1 MTMTI
6 SKAHWNTEGESL
18 RLSLPFAKVD
28 KERRI
33 VSGFAS
39 LDNID
44 KQDDIVTAE
53 ASMDAFAK
61 FRGNIREMHQPLAV
75 GKMVSFKADKYFD
88 PESKKFYN
96 GVFVSAY
103 VSKGAQ
109 DTWEKVLDGTL
120 AGFSIGGR
128 MNKWDDGYDEK
139 SDKAIRIIKQYDL
152 VELSLVDSPANQ
164 FANIVSVEKVDGV
177 NIVKVDETVLE
188 NVFYDKESGIVMVSE
203 NEEELSPTSGEP
215 MANIG
220 FVEKTDNEKTN
231 MVKFLVDSAKG
242 INTSKMNKE
251 ENLMAKVT
259 KTVSEIIEKSD
270 ADEVKVAPMAEDKEE
285 VTKASTCP
293 DCKMSMDACKCDSKA
308 DAATCPDCGK
318 AMDACKCNMK
328 SDTETE
334 KAAKPTAGEE
344 SAAHEGTEST
354 DVEAEEDKKKPM
366 APKSDEVAAEAV
378 TETNDGL
385 EKAFSDLVEVVKS
398 LQSEVELLKSTKV
411 DVETAKKSFE
421 AVAKDIA
428 SATSAFNEFG
438 KRVELVEQD
447 TAFRK
452 SGDLGEIVQNQPE
465 TVEKSLWGGSFLK
478 TADLL
483 N

>member
-1 MTMTI
+1 MPLT
-6 SKAHWNTEGESL
+6 
-18 RLSLPFAKVD
+18 KVD

-39 LDNID
+39 LDNVD

-75 GKMVSFKADKYFD
+75 GKMVSFKSDKYFD
-88 PESKKFYN
+88 PETKKFYN

-120 AGFSIGGR
+120 QGFSIGGR
-128 MNKWDDGYDEK
+128 MNKWDDAYDEK
-139 SDKAIRIIKQYDL
+139 ADKTIRVIKQYDL

-164 FANIVSVEKVDGV
+164 LANIVSVEKVDGV
-177 NIVKVDETVLE
+177 DVIKGDETLLE
-188 NVFYDKESGIVMVSE
+188 NVFWDKESGLVMVSE
-203 NEEELSPTSGEP
+203 NESETSPVNGNEMS
-215 MANIG
+215 NIG

-231 MVKFLVDSAKG
+231 MIKFLVDSAKG
-242 INTSKMNKE
+242 INTSKINKE
-251 ENLMAKVT
+251 ANPMAKTTKNVT
-259 KTVSEIIEKSD
+259 EEIVEKS
-270 ADEVKVAPMAEDKEE
+270 EVAVEAVEVAPEAVAVAEATEAVE
-285 VTKASTCP
+285 
-293 DCKMSMDACKCDSKA
+293 
-308 DAATCPDCGK
+308 AAV
-318 AMDACKCNMK
+318 AK
-328 SDTETE
+328 SDTEKAVMPSNGKEDAEEDAEESTE
-334 KAAKPTAGEE
+334 KAEKPMTDEEIAAAK
-344 SAAHEGTEST
+344 
-354 DVEAEEDKKKPM
+354 EAEAMKPM
-366 APKSDEVAAEAV
+366 APKSDEVAADADNSV
-378 TETNDGL
+378 DLNQ
-385 EKAFSDLVEVVKS
+385 AFSDLVSTVKS
-398 LQSEVELLKSTKV
+398 LQAEVELLKSSKV
-411 DVETAKKSFE
+411 DVDEVKNSFE

-428 SATSAFNEFG
+428 AASNVFNEFG
-438 KRVELVEQD
+438 KRVDAVEAD

-478 TADLL
+478 TADLF